1 METVYIETTIV
12 SYLVGRPSRDL
23 LLAAH
28 QELTREWWAGERLRY
43 ECVTS
48 AEVLREASLGEAEMV
63 KRRLDALSTLTVL
76 EVSAA
81 ALDLTRAILRDRLLP
96 TAAVGDATHVAVGSL
111 HAVDYLLTWNCRHLA
126 NPHIQRNLRRFVAQR
141 GLVLP
146 EICTLIEL
154 SGQ

>member
-96 TAAVGDATHVAVGSL
+96 TAAVGDATHVAVGRL
-111 HAVDYLLTWNCRHLA
+111 HAVDYL
-126 NPHIQRNLRRFVAQR
+126 
-141 GLVLP
+141 
-146 EICTLIEL
+146 
-154 SGQ
+154 